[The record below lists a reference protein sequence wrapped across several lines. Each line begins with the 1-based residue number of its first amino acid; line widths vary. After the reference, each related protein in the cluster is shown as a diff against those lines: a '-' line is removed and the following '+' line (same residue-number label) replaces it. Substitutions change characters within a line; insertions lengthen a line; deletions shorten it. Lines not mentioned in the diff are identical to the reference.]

1 MSFEL
6 QYFLYPF
13 SVVFKWCY
21 EFNGDLSKWDI
32 SGITGTSGLRECKCH
47 SLSLFSVSV
56 VVAVVFVVLFLLCC
70 CCCVVVVVVVV
81 VHHTHEILFKYKLI
95 FQFYRFQNTFGTQVF
110 ITPIVSLAKHSLTSH
125 GKPAIQPCILVQIC
139 TRYLYEAA
147 HADLHFFLDSHTM
160 DSQPSLAR
168 PNLLLVAQPNP
179 RAHRVLIVLTTATN
193 AAQLPRVTISTAAA
207 PPFQRRIVLLESH

>member
-1 MSFEL
+1 M
-6 QYFLYPF
+6 
-13 SVVFKWCY
+13 FKWCY

-32 SGITGTSGLRECKCH
+32 SGITGSTSGLRECKCH

-70 CCCVVVVVVVV
+70 CCCVVVVVV

-168 PNLLLVAQPNP
+168 HKLFQPNTRP
-179 RAHRVLIVLTTATN
+179 RDVLTVFTTAK
-193 AAQLPRVTISTAAA
+193 SGK
-207 PPFQRRIVLLESH
+207 FS